1 MVSFVIDAD
10 LQFWICDILN
20 ILSVGKHFHSNDN
33 LESHI
38 VYRGRFKMSDVVK
51 NSDGTFTNTRTG
63 EIFSAER
70 AHQNVGE
77 SIRGI
82 EKAKSKTT
90 GNYYMR
96 EELEDTMATT
106 LAAGILGSHGR
117 SA

>member
-1 MVSFVIDAD
+1 
-10 LQFWICDILN
+10 
-20 ILSVGKHFHSNDN
+20 
-33 LESHI
+33 
-38 VYRGRFKMSDVVK
+38 MSDVIE

-63 EIFSAER
+63 ETFSAER
-70 AHQNVGE
+70 AHQSVGE

-96 EELEDTMATT
+96 EELDDTTASDPLKDYEDAMKPIRDLERMQRT
-106 LAAGILGSHGR
+106 LSAGILGSHGR